1 MRRAEMEAPL
11 RRAASQTSRSRA
23 HPEFISRYALS
34 SPHAHHLD
42 EESRRRLALQVAAL
56 LRTTPGLWSSR
67 AWTRWKRI
75 SGSAIATRVR
85 TLSNKYVWQT
95 TSFTVHDFPWEALL
109 SLLEGLKT
117 Q

>member
-23 HPEFISRYALS
+23 HPGFISRYAFS

-56 LRTTPGLWSSR
+56 AYDAGFVIIKSLD
-67 AWTRWKRI
+67 
-75 SGSAIATRVR
+75 
-85 TLSNKYVWQT
+85 
-95 TSFTVHDFPWEALL
+95 SFKEDLGVCDRD
-109 SLLEGLKT
+109 EGEKPV
-117 Q
+117 